1 MCRKEG
7 DRKLMGRIFEGIF
20 NLVYLSGRVWGI
32 WIIEGAI
39 DKRERE
45 VRVKNRSRK
54 RRVEKM
60 KEENMPSGN
69 INSMAEAS
77 HVI

>member
-7 DRKLMGRIFEGIF
+7 DRKLMGRNFEGIF

-45 VRVKNRSRK
+45 GRVKNRSRK

-60 KEENMPSGN
+60 EEDMPSGN

-77 HVI
+77 HVT